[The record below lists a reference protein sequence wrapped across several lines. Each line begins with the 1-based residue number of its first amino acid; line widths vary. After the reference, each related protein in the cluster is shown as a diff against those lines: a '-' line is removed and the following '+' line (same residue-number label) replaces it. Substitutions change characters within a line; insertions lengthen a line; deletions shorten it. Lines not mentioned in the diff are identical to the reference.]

1 MSHGGK
7 NVLYGKDGKAVEYDE
22 IYRSVGTYNFP
33 AMSGKP
39 RIIILQACA
48 GGKHIDIEY

>member
-1 MSHGGK
+1 M
-7 NVLYGKDGKAVEYDE
+7 YGKDGKAVEYDE

-33 AMSGKP
+33 AMTGKP

-48 GGKHIDIEY
+48 GGKPCLIKY